1 MITLNKD
8 KIQIKYIT
16 GIYKLLDGY
25 PTPLDVLYESCT
37 ETIDDSLFSMEKMGN
52 RYDWSENLTQKVSE
66 IENYLTEHNY
76 IQKSGKK
83 FKIINTPWQ

>member
-66 IENYLTEHNY
+66 IEKYLTEHNY
-76 IQKSGKK
+76 IQKSGET

>member
-1 MITLNKD
+1 MITLNKN

>member
-8 KIQIKYIT
+8 KIQIKYLT

>member
-66 IENYLTEHNY
+66 IEKDLTEHNY